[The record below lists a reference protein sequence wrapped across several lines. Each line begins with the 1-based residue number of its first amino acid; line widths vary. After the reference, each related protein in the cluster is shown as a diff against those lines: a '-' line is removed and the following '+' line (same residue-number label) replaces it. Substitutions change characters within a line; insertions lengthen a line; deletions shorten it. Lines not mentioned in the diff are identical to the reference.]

1 MSLPQAR
8 SEAAIPISIAI
19 VNSFKMLFYSLT
31 MHWRWLTA
39 HVRRKFTSDT
49 GSSSMTIKTIAL
61 LLSAAAS
68 VAISVPAAAQT
79 EAAPAQAVVI
89 KKNMTLTDAEGRRLG
104 KIFEADSGKD
114 YVTFLSQMKIYRV
127 PVQTISNVDGH
138 LVTSLTKAALGL

>member
-1 MSLPQAR
+1 
-8 SEAAIPISIAI
+8 
-19 VNSFKMLFYSLT
+19 
-31 MHWRWLTA
+31 
-39 HVRRKFTSDT
+39 
-49 GSSSMTIKTIAL
+49 MTIKTIAL